1 LENACFLVFCKDQH
15 LAILKGHGNNME
27 QNDNIIEK
35 SILCGLC
42 TGRKDE
48 FSNDDTMNELYK
60 LAQTAGAEVFATVMQ
75 NKSGPENATFFG
87 SGKLKEIADICKG
100 NEITLLIF
108 DDELSG
114 NQIKNIEDITEVRVV
129 DRTALIL
136 DIFAKRAKSRE
147 GKLQVELAQL
157 KYFNSRLIG
166 MRSELSR
173 LGGGIGTR
181 GPGESK
187 LEMDRRHV
195 RKRILSL
202 GQSIEE
208 IAQHRAMLRSRR
220 AKDGLLTVAIVGY
233 TNAGKS
239 TLLNAL
245 TGAGV
250 LAEDMLF
257 ATLDPTSRGI
267 LLPDGRE
274 VLLIDTVGFIRKLP
288 HHLIEAFHSTLE
300 EAALSD
306 LILNVCDI
314 SDSEA
319 TIQLE
324 VADSILKDLGCA
336 EKPQLVVLNKCDQS
350 NVSLLGLRDRE
361 YINISAKTGDG
372 LKELLAKISDMLPK
386 IRAQISLLLPYSK
399 GGLVDVVR
407 NYGIITTTDYTA
419 DGIELCGS
427 IDTDKLYLVEQY
439 KKSL

>member
-1 LENACFLVFCKDQH
+1 MEN
-15 LAILKGHGNNME
+15 
-27 QNDNIIEK
+27 NDNIIEK
-35 SILCGLC
+35 AILCGLC
-42 TGRKDE
+42 TGRNGE
-48 FSNDDTMNELYK
+48 FSNDETMQELYK

-75 NKSGPENATFFG
+75 NKSEPENATFLG
-87 SGKLKEIADICKG
+87 SGKLKEIEDICKS
-100 NEITLLIF
+100 NEVTLLIF

-114 NQIKNIEDITEVRVV
+114 TQIKNIEKIVDVRVI

-136 DIFAKRAKSRE
+136 DIFAKRAMSRE

-157 KYFNSRLIG
+157 KYFKSRLVG

-187 LEMDRRHV
+187 LETDRRHIR
-195 RKRILSL
+195 RKILTL
-202 GQSIEE
+202 EQSIDE

-220 AKDGLLTVAIVGY
+220 AKEGLLTVAIVGY

-250 LAEDMLF
+250 LAENMLF

-267 LLPDGRE
+267 ILPDGRE

-306 LILNVCDI
+306 LILNITDV

-319 TIQLE
+319 AIQLE
-324 VADSILKDLGCA
+324 VSDSILNELGCS
-336 EKPQLVVLNKCDQS
+336 EKPQLLVLNKCDKLD
-350 NVSLLGLRDRE
+350 VSLPGLHDRE
-361 YINISAKTGDG
+361 FIKISAKTKDG
-372 LKELLAKISDMLPK
+372 LDELLNKITDMLPK
-386 IRAQISLLLPYSK
+386 SREQINLLLPYSK
-399 GGLVDVVR
+399 GGLIDVVR
-407 NYGIITTTDYTA
+407 NYGLIEKTDYTA
-419 DGIELCGS
+419 DGIELCGY
-427 IDTDKLYLVEQY
+427 IDTDKLYLVEEY
-439 KKSL
+439 KR

>member
-1 LENACFLVFCKDQH
+1 
-15 LAILKGHGNNME
+15 ME
-27 QNDNIIEK
+27 QNNKEIEK

-42 TGRKDE
+42 TGRKGE
-48 FSNDDTMNELYK
+48 FSTDETMHELGS
-60 LAQTAGAEVFATVMQ
+60 LAQTASAEVFATVMQ
-75 NKSGPENATFFG
+75 NKSEPENATFLG
-87 SGKLKEIADICKG
+87 SGKLKEIAEICKS
-100 NEITLLIF
+100 NEVKLLIF

-114 NQIKNIEDITEVRVV
+114 TQIKNIEKITCVRVV

-136 DIFAKRAKSRE
+136 DIFAKRAMSRE

-157 KYFNSRLIG
+157 KYFTSRLVG

-187 LEMDRRHV
+187 LETDRRHI
-195 RKRILSL
+195 RRRILSL
-202 GQSIEE
+202 EQSIEE
-208 IAQHRAMLRSRR
+208 IAQHRSMLRNRR
-220 AKDGLLTVAIVGY
+220 AKEGLLTVAIVGY

-239 TLLNAL
+239 TILNAL

-250 LAEDMLF
+250 LAENMLF

-288 HHLIEAFHSTLE
+288 HQLIEAFHSTLE

-306 LILNVCDI
+306 LILNICDT

-324 VADSILKDLGCA
+324 VTDSILNELGCA
-336 EKPQLVVLNKCDQS
+336 EKPQLVVLNKCDKLD
-350 NVSLLGLRDRE
+350 VILPGLHDRE
-361 YINISAKTGDG
+361 FIKISAKTGDG
-372 LKELLAKISDMLPK
+372 LEELVKKIADMLPK
-386 IRAQISLLLPYSK
+386 SREQINLLLPYPK

-407 NYGIITTTDYTA
+407 NYGVIATTNYTA
-419 DGIELCGS
+419 DGIELCGCV
-427 IDTDKLYLVEQY
+427 DMDKLYLVEEY
-439 KKSL
+439 KR